1 MMKSKVVDI
10 LKPYGYMN
18 ADSGL
23 VIREKSK
30 EILTTRWPLIFTIR
44 EKLILKGLKDWKIK
58 GVKKL

>member
-1 MMKSKVVDI
+1 MKSKVVDI

-23 VIREKSK
+23 MIREKSK
-30 EILTTRWPLIFTIR
+30 EIITTRWPLIFAIK
-44 EKLILKGLKDWKIK
+44 EKLRIEGLKDWKII